1 MKKVMIFPM
10 AMKKKIMTWT
20 SRKMMK
26 MRKMRLKKR
35 E

>member
-10 AMKKKIMTWT
+10 AKRKKMMTWT
-20 SRKMMK
+20 SRKVMK

-35 E
+35 K